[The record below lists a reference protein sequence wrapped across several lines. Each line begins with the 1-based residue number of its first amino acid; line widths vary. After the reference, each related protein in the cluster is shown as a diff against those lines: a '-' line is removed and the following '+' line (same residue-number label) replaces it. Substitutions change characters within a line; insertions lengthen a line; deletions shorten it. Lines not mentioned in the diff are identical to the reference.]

1 MSCFE
6 NNAARIAARI
16 NAGRQTG
23 LANVAG
29 TTPEEIRESFL
40 RTFRNPDSKGQQQME
55 GFHDHTKKRPF
66 PG

>member
-1 MSCFE
+1 MSHFE
-6 NNAARIAARI
+6 NNASKIAARI

-23 LANVAG
+23 IANVAG

-40 RTFRNPDSKGQQQME
+40 RTFRDPDLQGQQHVE
-55 GFHDHTKKRPF
+55 GFHEHTEKKPF

>member
-1 MSCFE
+1 MSRFE
-6 NNAARIAARI
+6 NNASKIAARI

-23 LANVAG
+23 LANVTG

-40 RTFRNPDSKGQQQME
+40 RTFRDPDLQGQQQVE
-55 GFHDHTKKRPF
+55 GFHDHTKKKPF